1 MKHLH
6 LTDTVAGAV
15 FRSSPLASPHAS
27 KVSLDGFLFQVQ
39 AKATINRKKDLS
51 TTETRHY
58 DSYVSTPNFS
68 HDF

>member
-1 MKHLH
+1 MKHLY
-6 LTDTVAGAV
+6 LTDTVTGAV
-15 FRSSPLASPHAS
+15 FRSSLVSPHAS
-27 KVSLDGFLFQVQ
+27 KVSLVGFVFQVQ

-51 TTETRHY
+51 TTATRHY